1 MMMMM
6 MKRKLSQ
13 VATACLL
20 MGGVVFAQ
28 ETLPGPPPGPEG
40 PMGGRMEILGFSEMH
55 PGKVVAGAPYSAV
68 AISET
73 IQTLGDGTVIDRKIQ
88 SNVYRDGQGRT
99 RRETTLP
106 AVGPLATSGQNK
118 SVVTIN
124 DPVASKAF
132 VLHPDQKVAMLL
144 PAHNHGNKGGNAA
157 VGVGPNVEARIQAR
171 EQAEIASGRLKKD
184 DLGTQ
189 SINGINAQGTRFTRT
204 IVAGEIGND
213 KIITITSERWYS
225 PDLQIVVKS
234 VRTDPRFGQ
243 TTYTLTNIQRTEPAA
258 TLFAVPADYTVK
270 QGGPSGRGRRGPGGP
285 GGGPGAAPMEG
296 VPPAGE

>member
-1 MMMMM
+1 MI
-6 MKRKLSQ
+6 KRKLSQ

-28 ETLPGPPPGPEG
+28 EPPPGPPPGPDAIMPGG

-68 AISET
+68 AVSET
-73 IQTLGDGTVIDRKIQ
+73 VQTLGDGTVIDRKIQ

-118 SVVTIN
+118 SIVAIN
-124 DPVASKAF
+124 DPIASKSF

-144 PAHNHGNKGGNAA
+144 PAHGRGNKGGTAA
-157 VGVGPNVEARIQAR
+157 AGAGAIVESRIQAR

-189 SINGINAQGTRFTRT
+189 SINGINAQGTRFTRS
-204 IVAGEIGND
+204 IAAGEIGND

-258 TLFAVPADYTVK
+258 TLFAVPADYTVQ
-270 QGGPSGRGRRGPGGP
+270 QGGPGGRGRRGPGGP
-285 GGGPGAAPMEG
+285 GAPGAVPMDG
-296 VPPAGE
+296 APPAGE

>member
-1 MMMMM
+1 
-6 MKRKLSQ
+6 
-13 VATACLL
+13 
-20 MGGVVFAQ
+20 
-28 ETLPGPPPGPEG
+28 
-40 PMGGRMEILGFSEMH
+40 MEILGFSEMH

-68 AISET
+68 AVSET

-118 SVVTIN
+118 SIVTLN

-132 VLHPDQKVAMLL
+132 VLHPDQKIAMLL
-144 PAHNHGNKGGNAA
+144 PAHGRGRKGGNAA
-157 VGVGPNVEARIQAR
+157 TAAGPNVEARIQAR
-171 EQAEIASGRLKKD
+171 EQAEIASGRLKKE

-204 IVAGEIGND
+204 IAVGEIGND
-213 KIITITSERWYS
+213 KPIIVTSEQWYS
-225 PDLQIVVKS
+225 PELQIVVKS
-234 VRTDPRFGQ
+234 VRTDPRLGQ

-258 TLFAVPADYTVK
+258 TLFAVPADYTVQ
-270 QGGPSGRGRRGPGGP
+270 QGGPGGRGRRGAGGP
-285 GGGPGAAPMEG
+285 GEPGAMPMEAA
-296 VPPAGE
+296 PPAGE